1 MMTGNEIRKKFLDF
15 FASKEHLILPS
26 ASLIPE
32 KDPSLLLIGAGMAPF
47 KKYFTGQEKP
57 PRPRIATCQKCIRT
71 GDLENVG
78 RTARHHTFFEMLGNF
93 SFADYFKREAIT
105 WAWEFMT
112 EVMGLPV
119 EKLWVSVYEED
130 DEALAIWRDEIG
142 VPAEKIIPLGKADN
156 FWEIGPGPCGP
167 CSEIYYDLGPERG
180 CGSPDCAP
188 GCDCDRYLEVWN
200 LVFTQFDRDEEGNYT
215 PLPKKNIDTGMGLER
230 LAAIMQQ
237 VPTNFDTDLIKPI
250 IDKTA
255 ALAGISYGVEETDIS
270 LKVIADHLRAVV
282 YMVADGILPSNEGR
296 GYVLRRLLRRAVRHG
311 KLLGIEGPFLHLVAD
326 TVIEIGQEAYPEL
339 VEKRDMI
346 RQVIRLE
353 EERFLETLQAGM
365 NILSG
370 YLEEMKKEGQRVLSG
385 DKAFRLYDTYGF
397 PLDLTRE
404 IAAEEGLQVDEEGFA
419 RAMEAQRE
427 RARAARQEADGMLVG
442 EGVYRELAGLEP
454 TTFTGYDTLGGT
466 GRIEAIIRD
475 GELVSEAPAGAEVE
489 IVLDQSPFYAE
500 GGGQVG
506 DRGRLTA
513 PGVRIKIKD
522 TRALPGGV
530 VVHQGQV
537 EEGPVKTGTLVEARV
552 EGELRWATARNHTA
566 THLLHRALRQVL
578 GDHVQQAGSLV
589 DGERLRFDFSHFS
602 APDKEELKRIEELV
616 NEKILENIP
625 LEIKV
630 MPLEEA
636 QRLGAIALFGEKYG
650 DEVRVVKIGDYS
662 LELCGGT
669 HVPAT
674 GAIGSF
680 KVVSEGS
687 IGAGLRRIEAVT
699 GKGVLEYV
707 NNLEGVMARAAA
719 ALKTSPEELPERIGA
734 LLAGI
739 KEREKELE
747 ILKGKLAKLQVSDL
761 LERAVDVEGVKVVAM
776 AVEAKGMEELRS
788 LVDVLRGKLPSGVVL
803 LGAAQQEKVN
813 FVCSVSRDLVERG
826 LHAGNIIKEVARVA
840 GGGGGGRPDMAQAG
854 GKAPERLEDAL
865 ARGLELIREGLG
877 K

>member
-1 MMTGNEIRKKFLDF
+1 
-15 FASKEHLILPS
+15 
-26 ASLIPE
+26 
-32 KDPSLLLIGAGMAPF
+32 
-47 KKYFTGQEKP
+47 
-57 PRPRIATCQKCIRT
+57 
-71 GDLENVG
+71 
-78 RTARHHTFFEMLGNF
+78 
-93 SFADYFKREAIT
+93 
-105 WAWEFMT
+105 
-112 EVMGLPV
+112 
-119 EKLWVSVYEED
+119 
-130 DEALAIWRDEIG
+130 
-142 VPAEKIIPLGKADN
+142 
-156 FWEIGPGPCGP
+156 
-167 CSEIYYDLGPERG
+167 
-180 CGSPDCAP
+180 
-188 GCDCDRYLEVWN
+188 DCDRYLEVWN

-339 VEKRDMI
+339 VEMRDMI

-489 IVLDQSPFYAE
+489 IVLDQTPFYAE

-747 ILKGKLAKLQVSDL
+747 TLKGKLAKLQVSDL

>member
-1 MMTGNEIRKKFLDF
+1 MK
-15 FASKEHLILPS
+15 
-26 ASLIPE
+26 
-32 KDPSLLLIGAGMAPF
+32 
-47 KKYFTGQEKP
+47 
-57 PRPRIATCQKCIRT
+57 
-71 GDLENVG
+71 
-78 RTARHHTFFEMLGNF
+78 
-93 SFADYFKREAIT
+93 
-105 WAWEFMT
+105 
-112 EVMGLPV
+112 
-119 EKLWVSVYEED
+119 
-130 DEALAIWRDEIG
+130 AL
-142 VPAEKIIPLGKADN
+142 
-156 FWEIGPGPCGP
+156 
-167 CSEIYYDLGPERG
+167 
-180 CGSPDCAP
+180 
-188 GCDCDRYLEVWN
+188 
-200 LVFTQFDRDEEGNYT
+200 
-215 PLPKKNIDTGMGLER
+215 
-230 LAAIMQQ
+230 
-237 VPTNFDTDLIKPI
+237 
-250 IDKTA
+250 
-255 ALAGISYGVEETDIS
+255 
-270 LKVIADHLRAVV
+270 
-282 YMVADGILPSNEGR
+282 
-296 GYVLRRLLRRAVRHG
+296 
-311 KLLGIEGPFLHLVAD
+311 LHLVAD

-339 VEKRDMI
+339 VEKKDMI

-419 RAMEAQRE
+419 RAMEAQRG

-489 IVLDQSPFYAE
+489 IVLDQTPFYAE

-747 ILKGKLAKLQVSDL
+747 TLKGKLAKLQVSDL

>member
-1 MMTGNEIRKKFLDF
+1 M
-15 FASKEHLILPS
+15 
-26 ASLIPE
+26 
-32 KDPSLLLIGAGMAPF
+32 
-47 KKYFTGQEKP
+47 
-57 PRPRIATCQKCIRT
+57 
-71 GDLENVG
+71 
-78 RTARHHTFFEMLGNF
+78 
-93 SFADYFKREAIT
+93 
-105 WAWEFMT
+105 
-112 EVMGLPV
+112 
-119 EKLWVSVYEED
+119 
-130 DEALAIWRDEIG
+130 
-142 VPAEKIIPLGKADN
+142 
-156 FWEIGPGPCGP
+156 
-167 CSEIYYDLGPERG
+167 
-180 CGSPDCAP
+180 
-188 GCDCDRYLEVWN
+188 
-200 LVFTQFDRDEEGNYT
+200 
-215 PLPKKNIDTGMGLER
+215 
-230 LAAIMQQ
+230 
-237 VPTNFDTDLIKPI
+237 
-250 IDKTA
+250 
-255 ALAGISYGVEETDIS
+255 
-270 LKVIADHLRAVV
+270 
-282 YMVADGILPSNEGR
+282 
-296 GYVLRRLLRRAVRHG
+296 
-311 KLLGIEGPFLHLVAD
+311 
-326 TVIEIGQEAYPEL
+326 
-339 VEKRDMI
+339 
-346 RQVIRLE
+346 
-353 EERFLETLQAGM
+353 
-365 NILSG
+365 
-370 YLEEMKKEGQRVLSG
+370 
-385 DKAFRLYDTYGF
+385 
-397 PLDLTRE
+397 
-404 IAAEEGLQVDEEGFA
+404 
-419 RAMEAQRE
+419 
-427 RARAARQEADGMLVG
+427 
-442 EGVYRELAGLEP
+442 
-454 TTFTGYDTLGGT
+454 
-466 GRIEAIIRD
+466 
-475 GELVSEAPAGAEVE
+475 
-489 IVLDQSPFYAE
+489 
-500 GGGQVG
+500 G

-747 ILKGKLAKLQVSDL
+747 TLKGKLAKLQVSDL

>member
-1 MMTGNEIRKKFLDF
+1 
-15 FASKEHLILPS
+15 
-26 ASLIPE
+26 
-32 KDPSLLLIGAGMAPF
+32 
-47 KKYFTGQEKP
+47 
-57 PRPRIATCQKCIRT
+57 
-71 GDLENVG
+71 
-78 RTARHHTFFEMLGNF
+78 
-93 SFADYFKREAIT
+93 
-105 WAWEFMT
+105 
-112 EVMGLPV
+112 
-119 EKLWVSVYEED
+119 
-130 DEALAIWRDEIG
+130 
-142 VPAEKIIPLGKADN
+142 
-156 FWEIGPGPCGP
+156 P

-489 IVLDQSPFYAE
+489 IVLDQTPFYAE

-747 ILKGKLAKLQVSDL
+747 TLKGKLAKLQVSDL

>member
-1 MMTGNEIRKKFLDF
+1 MTGNEIRKKFLDF
-15 FASKEHLILPS
+15 FASKGHLILPS

-32 KDPSLLLIGAGMAPF
+32 NDPSLLLIGAGMAPF

-57 PRPRIATCQKCIRT
+57 PRHRIATCQKCVRT

-93 SFADYFKREAIT
+93 SFADYFKKEAIA

-112 EVMGLPV
+112 EVLGLPA

-130 DEALAIWRDEIG
+130 DEAFAIWRDEIG
-142 VPAEKIIPLGKADN
+142 VPEERIVRLGKDSN

-180 CGSPDCAP
+180 CGSPHCAP

-230 LAAIMQQ
+230 IASVMQR
-237 VPTNFDTDLIKPI
+237 VPSNFDTDLIKPI
-250 IDKTA
+250 IEKTA
-255 ALAGISYGVEETDIS
+255 TLAGVTYGEQQETDVS

-311 KLLGIEGPFLHLVAD
+311 KLLGIDGPFLHRVAD
-326 TVIEIGQEAYPEL
+326 TVIAIGRDAYPEL
-339 VEKRDMI
+339 EENRERVREVI
-346 RQVIRLE
+346 RQE
-353 EERFLETLQAGM
+353 EERFLDTLQAGM
-365 NILSG
+365 HILAA
-370 YLEEMKKEGQRVLSG
+370 YLEEMKKEGQRVLAG

-404 IAAEEGLQVDEEGFA
+404 IAAEEGLEVDEEGFT

-442 EGVYRELAGLEP
+442 EGVYRELTGFGP
-454 TTFTGYDTLGGT
+454 TPFLGYETLTATGQ
-466 GRIEAIIRD
+466 IKAIIWD
-475 GELVSEAPAGAEVE
+475 GELVAEAPAGAEVE
-489 IVLDQSPFYAE
+489 IVLDQTPFYAE

-506 DRGRLTA
+506 DRGTITA
-513 PGVRIKIKD
+513 PGIRIDIKD
-522 TRALPGGV
+522 TRSLAGGV
-530 VVHQGQV
+530 TVHLGKV
-537 EEGPVKTGTLVEARV
+537 EAGPVKTGTRVEAQV
-552 EGELRWATARNHTA
+552 DGELRRATARNHTA
-566 THLLHRALRQVL
+566 THLLHRALRLVL

-602 APDKEELKRIEELV
+602 APGKEELKRVEELV

-625 LEIKV
+625 LEINI
-630 MPLEEA
+630 MPLAEA

-662 LELCGGT
+662 MELCGGT
-669 HVPAT
+669 HVSAT

-699 GKGVLEYV
+699 GKGVLDYI
-707 NNLEGVMARAAA
+707 NNLEGTVARAAA
-719 ALKTSPEELPERIGA
+719 ALKTTAEELPDRIGS

-739 KEREKELE
+739 KERDKELE
-747 ILKGKLAKLQVSDL
+747 ALKGKLARLQVSDL
-761 LERAVDVEGVKVVAM
+761 VARAVDVAGVKVVALP
-776 AVEAKGMEELRS
+776 VEARGMEELRS
-788 LVDVLRGKLPSGVVL
+788 LVDVLRGQLPSGIVL
-803 LGAAQQEKVN
+803 LGAAQPDKVS
-813 FVCSVSRDLVERG
+813 FVCSVSRDLVEKG

-854 GKAPERLEDAL
+854 GKAPDRLEEAL
-865 ARGLELIREGLG
+865 ARGMEVIREQLG
-877 K
+877 S